1 MSEVIRK
8 FQQAGLVPVVVL
20 DTPEQAVPLAKA
32 LLDGGIDVM
41 EVTYRTDAAEQAISR
56 IAREVPEMTVGAGTV
71 LDAATAANALAAGAK
86 FLVSPGLSPGG
97 GCILPCTQRSSL
109 SWNCHRQRA
118 ASCCLCRFNRSEI
131 LSRPTV
137 GRPGHDPGTWRRFP
151 ESAVHAYRRHWFGKS
166 GKLPLSPNV
175 FACGGKLGMS
185 HQADSQRG
193 IPGDYR
199 PLPKCPERGGA
210 HSE

>member
-1 MSEVIRK
+1 MESHMSEVIRK

-86 FLVSPGLSPGG
+86 FLVSPGLS
-97 GCILPCTQRSSL
+97 LEEVAY
-109 SWNCHRQRA
+109 CHARRA

-166 GKLPLSPNV
+166 GKLPLSPQCV
-175 FACGGKLGMS
+175 CLRRKLGMS